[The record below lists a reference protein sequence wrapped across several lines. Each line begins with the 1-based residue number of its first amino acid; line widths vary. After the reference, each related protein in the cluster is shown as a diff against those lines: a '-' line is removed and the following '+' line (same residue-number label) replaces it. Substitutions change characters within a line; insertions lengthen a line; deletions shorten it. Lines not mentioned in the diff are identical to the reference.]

1 MQLRMPKLLLSAIA
15 VAAMTQPVWAQ
26 HPAAVEDLPAYKTVA
41 QGVYRGGQPSDAG
54 LQKLKDTGVKTIVSL
69 RNNKV
74 LTASERKKA
83 EALGIKFVNIPL
95 DGISKPSNDTIKRF
109 LAVVQDPQAQPVF
122 VHCQFGQD
130 RTGTM
135 IGIYR
140 EEAQKWS
147 ADKAYKEMVA
157 NGFHPKYPWL
167 SDAVYEYEQRD
178 GNRASQNRPLGVRVF
193 DGFQHVLGF
202 IGL

>member
-1 MQLRMPKLLLSAIA
+1 MQQRARQLLLSAL
-15 VAAMTQPVWAQ
+15 AAATITQPGWAQ
-26 HPAAVEDLPAYKTVA
+26 HPVVVEDLPAYRTVA
-41 QGVYRGGQPSDAG
+41 PGLYRGGQPSDAG

-83 EALGIKFVNIPL
+83 EALGMKFVNIPL

-109 LAVVQDPQAQPVF
+109 LEVVQDQQAQPVF

-140 EEAQKWS
+140 EEAEKWS
-147 ADKAYKEMVA
+147 ADKAYKEMIA

-167 SDAVYEYEQRD
+167 SDAVYEYEQRN
-178 GNRASQNRPLGVRVF
+178 GNRATQSRPLGVRVF
-193 DGFQHVLGF
+193 DGFQHVFGF
-202 IGL
+202 LKL